1 MKERIKVYLYNK
13 TMKEIDMSDFSYIS
27 EDVFSE
33 RTDIV
38 KVVLPEGVK
47 EIGNNA
53 FENCIHLEEVVCPKS
68 LQKIDSE
75 AFIDCISLKKTIMT
89 HQKFRLMQAH
99 LRGAIIFKNYDFRH
113 CSESVH
119 RNMAWAV
126 LRCFKNYIICML

>member
-68 LQKIDSE
+68 LQK
-75 AFIDCISLKKTIMT
+75 
-89 HQKFRLMQAH
+89 
-99 LRGAIIFKNYDFRH
+99 N
-113 CSESVH
+113 
-119 RNMAWAV
+119 
-126 LRCFKNYIICML
+126 

>member
-47 EIGNNA
+47 RLA
-53 FENCIHLEEVVCPKS
+53 TMHL
-68 LQKIDSE
+68 KIVY
-75 AFIDCISLKKTIMT
+75 ILKKWFVQSRFKRLI
-89 HQKFRLMQAH
+89 QKL
-99 LRGAIIFKNYDFRH
+99 
-113 CSESVH
+113 S
-119 RNMAWAV
+119 
-126 LRCFKNYIICML
+126 

>member
-47 EIGNNA
+47 EIGKM
-53 FENCIHLEEVVCPKS
+53 HL
-68 LQKIDSE
+68 KIVY
-75 AFIDCISLKKTIMT
+75 ILKKWFVQSRFKRLI
-89 HQKFRLMQAH
+89 QKL
-99 LRGAIIFKNYDFRH
+99 
-113 CSESVH
+113 S
-119 RNMAWAV
+119 
-126 LRCFKNYIICML
+126 

>member
-53 FENCIHLEEVVCPKS
+53 FENCIHLEEVVVQSRFKR
-68 LQKIDSE
+68 LIQKLS
-75 AFIDCISLKKTIMT
+75 
-89 HQKFRLMQAH
+89 
-99 LRGAIIFKNYDFRH
+99 
-113 CSESVH
+113 
-119 RNMAWAV
+119 
-126 LRCFKNYIICML
+126 

>member
-68 LQKIDSE
+68 LQKIDYDTASVKVDTS
-75 AFIDCISLKKTIMT
+75 AFKGCYNL
-89 HQKFRLMQAH
+89 
-99 LRGAIIFKNYDFRH
+99 
-113 CSESVH
+113 
-119 RNMAWAV
+119 
-126 LRCFKNYIICML
+126 

>member
-53 FENCIHLEEVVCPKS
+53 FEHCIHLEEVVS

-75 AFIDCISLKKTIMT
+75 AFIDCISLKKIDYDTASV
-89 HQKFRLMQAH
+89 KVDAS
-99 LRGAIIFKNYDFRH
+99 AFKGCYN
-113 CSESVH
+113 
-119 RNMAWAV
+119 
-126 LRCFKNYIICML
+126 L

>member
-53 FENCIHLEEVVCPKS
+53 FENCIL
-68 LQKIDSE
+68 
-75 AFIDCISLKKTIMT
+75 LKKWFVQSRFKRLFRSF
-89 HQKFRLMQAH
+89 HRLYQSQK
-99 LRGAIIFKNYDFRH
+99 N
-113 CSESVH
+113 
-119 RNMAWAV
+119 
-126 LRCFKNYIICML
+126 

>member
-75 AFIDCISLKKTIMT
+75 AFIDCISLKKSIMT

>member
-47 EIGNNA
+47 EIA
-53 FENCIHLEEVVCPKS
+53 FQAFFVTGLLSFLYSSEVHQIVS
-68 LQKIDSE
+68 LVVSSITKNL
-75 AFIDCISLKKTIMT
+75 SLGE
-89 HQKFRLMQAH
+89 RP
-99 LRGAIIFKNYDFRH
+99 
-113 CSESVH
+113 V
-119 RNMAWAV
+119 
-126 LRCFKNYIICML
+126 

>member
-75 AFIDCISLKKTIMT
+75 AFIDCISLKKIDYDT
-89 HQKFRLMQAH
+89 ASV
-99 LRGAIIFKNYDFRH
+99 KNYGFRH